1 MRAVPGLW
9 RWRANPLRRRGD
21 VVEAW
26 AGLATL
32 AVVAVGAPAAGLAA
46 GGTVGSQL
54 RHQVAVEQA
63 HRHEVRATVLSSA
76 RRTPPAADTD
86 PATGQSVSRI
96 AVVRWTMPDGSVH
109 DATVRLVGGR
119 PPGAAI
125 TLWADDAGRLADRPM
140 DTMTAVTNAVAAGL
154 AAAAAVTALAFAVRR
169 VIGWRMMRARLA
181 EWEREWAR
189 VSQDWGR
196 AGAEG

>member
-9 RWRANPLRRRGD
+9 RWRSNPLRRRGD

-32 AVVAVGAPAAGLAA
+32 AVVAVGAPTAGLVA
-46 GGTVGSQL
+46 GGTIGSEL
-54 RHQVAVEQA
+54 RHQVAVEHA
-63 HRHEVRATVLSSA
+63 DRHQVRATVLSST

-125 TLWADDAGRLADRPM
+125 TLWADDAGRLTDRPM

-169 VIGWRMMRARLA
+169 VIGWRMMRSRLA